1 MAEEI
6 DLRFLGEQMKR
17 LQSDVRQLKSD
28 MAQGRA
34 ETVRVESE
42 LVSIRADLTTLRGEL
57 EAFKESVSDR
67 FDQQTE
73 LLKSSFRTLSLEIQ
87 SLKKS

>member
-1 MAEEI
+1 MAEEV

-28 MAQGRA
+28 MAQGRV
-34 ETVRVESE
+34 ETVKLESE
-42 LVSIRADLTTLRGEL
+42 LVAIKGDID
-57 EAFKESVSDR
+57 AFRESVSDR

-73 LLKSSFRTLSLEIQ
+73 LIKSSFRALSLEIQ
-87 SLKKS
+87 TLKKN